1 MSIRVP
7 PMAVWLQTVDGERY
21 KLAQR
26 KDEDDNTV
34 MRALLDGAVSGWA
47 PVVRDGGGWLLV
59 NLQHVVRIETGSEDG
74 PHVGLT

>member
-1 MSIRVP
+1 
-7 PMAVWLQTVDGERY
+7 MAVWLRTVDGERY

-26 KDEDDNTV
+26 KDEDDSTV

-47 PVVRDGGGWLLV
+47 PVVRDGGGWLLI

>member
-1 MSIRVP
+1 
-7 PMAVWLQTVDGERY
+7 
-21 KLAQR
+21 
-26 KDEDDNTV
+26 

-47 PVVRDGGGWLLV
+47 PVVRDGGGWLLI